1 MSKYF
6 LLIKSIVIYSYPL
19 LNQSR
24 HSLISMNIIRKIIMK
39 FLKCLMLL
47 ITKIDVFFSINLLAY
62 SLPNVTD
69 VYLPKKPLH
78 N

>member
-1 MSKYF
+1 
-6 LLIKSIVIYSYPL
+6 
-19 LNQSR
+19 
-24 HSLISMNIIRKIIMK
+24 
-39 FLKCLMLL
+39 MLL